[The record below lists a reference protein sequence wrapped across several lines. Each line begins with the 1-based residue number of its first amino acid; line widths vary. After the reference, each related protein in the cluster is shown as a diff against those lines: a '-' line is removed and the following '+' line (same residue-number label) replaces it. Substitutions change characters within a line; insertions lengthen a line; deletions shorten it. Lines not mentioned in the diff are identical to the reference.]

1 MSKKVCIIGGGAA
14 GMIAAI
20 IATRQGKKV
29 RIIDHKDKLG
39 KKILATG
46 NGKCNFTNMYV
57 DNTCF
62 RGEDIDYIMDIYS
75 QFDNEKAIEFFKELG
90 IYPKIKNGYVYP
102 NSGQASSVLEVLTT
116 ELNYLGVKIEYET
129 VVEKIE
135 KTDNQFTIITNKG
148 NYTATSLIIATGSKA
163 SPKTGSDGSGYK
175 LAKDLG
181 HSINPILPALVQLKS
196 DAKFLKE
203 VAGVRCDGVVKLMH
217 ERECIA
223 SDKGELM
230 LTDYGISG
238 IPVFQVSRYASVLLN
253 QGKKVTARLDFL
265 PNMEFKECKEYL
277 KERAKLYPDKTVL
290 DNLVGLLNKK
300 LLIALFK
307 LAKISPDT
315 KSYELNDKQILKL
328 TDTFKSLSINI
339 TATNSFDNAQI
350 ACGGVKLSELKKHTL
365 ESEKQKGL
373 FFAGEILDVDGICGG
388 YNLQWAWS
396 SGYVCG
402 INC

>member
-1 MSKKVCIIGGGAA
+1 
-14 GMIAAI
+14 MIAAI

>member
-1 MSKKVCIIGGGAA
+1 
-14 GMIAAI
+14 MIAAI

-102 NSGQASSVLEVLTT
+102 NSGQASSILEVLTT

-135 KTDNQFTIITNKG
+135 KTDDQFTIITNKG

>member
-1 MSKKVCIIGGGAA
+1 
-14 GMIAAI
+14 MIAAI

-75 QFDNEKAIEFFKELG
+75 QFNNEKAIEFFKELG

-102 NSGQASSVLEVLTT
+102 NSGQASSILEVLTT

-129 VVEKIE
+129 VVEKIK
-135 KTDNQFTIITNKG
+135 KTDDQFTIITNKG

-277 KERAKLYPDKTVL
+277 KERANLYPDKTVL

-300 LLIALFK
+300 LLISLFK

-365 ESEKQKGL
+365 ESKKQKGL